1 MTTSKPLSG
10 ILWTSP
16 QYAERR
22 LNSFI
27 NSSHLSFWAFIPH
40 LPESDETK
48 NHIHCYIVPS
58 RRVCTDE
65 LFISFKEPTERKEV
79 YNGASKVWTK
89 STFED
94 WYFYGLH
101 DESYLESKGISK
113 QIHYS
118 ISDFRSSSADDF
130 ASLVG
135 QCHNNFDIRRI
146 LREEVAQGKTFA
158 EFIRDNYYKI
168 PVNQIKNI
176 ETWWQ
181 CFSALYGADN
191 IQKIFEK
198 KIKKTYCTIFGNMI

>member
-16 QYAERR
+16 EYAERR
-22 LNSFI
+22 LNSLV
-27 NSSHLSFWAFIPH
+27 NSRALSFWAFIPH
-40 LPESDETK
+40 FPESDETK
-48 NHIHCYIVPS
+48 NHIHCYIVPA

-65 LFISFKEPTERKEV
+65 IFMSFREPTEKTEV
-79 YNGASKVWTK
+79 YKGASKVWTK

-101 DESYLESKGISK
+101 DERYLESKGILK

-130 ASLVG
+130 SALVG

-146 LREEVAQGKTFA
+146 LREEVAQGKTFT
-158 EFIRDNYYKI
+158 EFVRDNYYKI

-191 IQKIFEK
+191 IQKIFERKSK
-198 KIKKTYCTIFGNMI
+198 KPMGLSLEI